1 MTAGRWGL
9 PDGGREMSGQTP
21 GHAHESVHVDDRRAV
36 VEGLVAA
43 LLMSAAIIG
52 LFMFITWAMVATS

>member
-1 MTAGRWGL
+1 MT
-9 PDGGREMSGQTP
+9 GQTP

-43 LLMSAAIIG
+43 LLMSAGIVG